1 MPSSVVAITIFPK
14 SIDAFCEWILSFL
27 ILEIIT
33 EINDVSVF
41 NNTCVRWQVNP
52 GRINSRIV
60 YVVSKITYFVLLG
73 QKWCPTGT

>member
-1 MPSSVVAITIFPK
+1 MPSSVVAIRIFPK
-14 SIDAFCEWILSFL
+14 SIDAFCEWTLSFL

-60 YVVSKITYFVLLG
+60 YVVSDITYFVLLG